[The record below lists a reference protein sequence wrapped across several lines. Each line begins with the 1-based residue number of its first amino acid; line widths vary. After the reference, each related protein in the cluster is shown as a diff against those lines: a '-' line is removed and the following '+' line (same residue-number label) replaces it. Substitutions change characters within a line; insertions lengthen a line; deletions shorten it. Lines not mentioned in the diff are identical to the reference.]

1 MNNLRNH
8 TSDAT
13 KLKGENTELLERLES
28 LQIDSE
34 SLLKENERLSDELDR
49 QQTLYHEL
57 KKMRGRGEEM
67 DLLQEME
74 KVNHPNFCHD
84 LSNHIKFV
92 IGFFTQE
99 YIILSMSYRKLV
111 HAT

>member
-74 KVNHPNFCHD
+74 KVNHLNFGHD
-84 LSNHIKFV
+84 ISLSNRYQWPIKF
-92 IGFFTQE
+92 ICT
-99 YIILSMSYRKLV
+99 
-111 HAT
+111 

>member
-1 MNNLRNH
+1 MRNH

-74 KVNHPNFCHD
+74 KVN
-84 LSNHIKFV
+84 
-92 IGFFTQE
+92 
-99 YIILSMSYRKLV
+99 ILISAMTFHKPIRFLY
-111 HAT
+111 T

>member
-74 KVNHPNFCHD
+74 KVNHLNFGHD
-84 LSNHIKFV
+84 ISYYQWPIKF
-92 IGFFTQE
+92 ICT
-99 YIILSMSYRKLV
+99 
-111 HAT
+111 

>member
-74 KVNHPNFCHD
+74 KVNHLNFCHD
-84 LSNHIKFV
+84 LSNRIFDEYQVCYRFLCTEIYDSFYV
-92 IGFFTQE
+92 I
-99 YIILSMSYRKLV
+99 
-111 HAT
+111 